1 LIIIHPMNRKFL
13 ALIAALVCFP
23 VAHSHAQAPAPPAAG
38 LQVRAVLHDP
48 LQPLTDLYVTGQ
60 GGTLAKVNLVVEGIG
75 EPQAVTPVNGSLV
88 FYTSDQVNT
97 ANPKEH
103 LAATAVI
110 PAGARR
116 LIALVVAV
124 PGATPPYRMM
134 LIEDSA
140 RAFPLGEARVVNLTP
155 VDFAMEVGEHKIGL
169 ASGKVTRV
177 PPVLK
182 VNEFNQAQTNFF
194 YRKGETWEAFTE
206 RQMQYLD
213 SIRRVF
219 LIYSSPGAVQ
229 PEVRTISDYDTPAAG
244 Q

>member
-1 LIIIHPMNRKFL
+1 MNRKFL
-13 ALIAALVCFP
+13 ALSAALACL
-23 VAHSHAQAPAPPAAG
+23 ATTHSHAQEPAAPPAG

-48 LQPLTDLYVTGQ
+48 LQPLTELYVGAP
-60 GGTLAKVNLVVEGIG
+60 GGSVTKLNLVVEGLG
-75 EPQAVTPVNGSLV
+75 EPQAVTPVNGALV
-88 FYTSDQVNT
+88 LYTSDQVN
-97 ANPKEH
+97 AASPKDN
-103 LAATAVI
+103 LAATAAI

-116 LIALVVAV
+116 LIALVVAA

-134 LIEDSA
+134 LIDDSA
-140 RAFPLGEARVVNLTP
+140 RAFPLGESRVVNLTP

-177 PPVLK
+177 PPVVK

-194 YRKGETWEAFTE
+194 FRKGESWEAFTE

-213 SIRRVF
+213 SIRRIF

-229 PEVRTISDYDTPAAG
+229 PEVRTISDYDSPGA